1 MKLKKLQANEL
12 PSLMQ
17 AFIKEKIQYVKNG
30 INWGI
35 CIFIFGVQMI
45 RRGEL

>member
-17 AFIKEKIQYVKNG
+17 AFIKEKIQYRTNDIEEYNDFKD
-30 INWGI
+30 W
-35 CIFIFGVQMI
+35 
-45 RRGEL
+45 ELVTV